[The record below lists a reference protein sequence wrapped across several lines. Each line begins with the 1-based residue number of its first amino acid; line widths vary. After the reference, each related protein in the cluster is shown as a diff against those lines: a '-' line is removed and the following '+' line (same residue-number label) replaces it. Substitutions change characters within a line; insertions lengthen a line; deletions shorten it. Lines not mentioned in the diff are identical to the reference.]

1 MVALIRAE
9 FLKLRTTQVWFW
21 MLLLCLGL
29 TALGVVG
36 TIAGQKTDFDLA
48 QHVRDVM
55 ISASAA
61 FTYVPL
67 FVLGVLAVTTEYR
80 YQTITPT
87 VLATPSRWALI
98 TAKLITYAV
107 VGALFAVLCIVI
119 QLLIALP
126 WLSARNVHVSLG
138 DQKGPLLIT
147 FAVLTLFALVGLGT
161 GALLRN
167 QIVAVTVGV
176 IFILVIARL
185 FLLIPGVKYVYPY
198 LPTGAVDSII
208 TDPHDTEA
216 RVINGVHLISPGAGI
231 AVLVVWGLVLS
242 VLGAGITMNRD
253 IS

>member
-1 MVALIRAE
+1 MLIVA
-9 FLKLRTTQVWFW
+9 
-21 MLLLCLGL
+21 MSL
-29 TALGVVG
+29 TVLGVVG
-36 TIAGQKTDFDLA
+36 TILGAESDAILQA
-48 QHVRDVM
+48 QVRDVFVA
-55 ISASAA
+55 SSAA

-107 VGALFAVLCIVI
+107 VGALFAVLCLGV

-167 QIVAVTVGV
+167 QIVAVTVG
-176 IFILVIARL
+176 
-185 FLLIPGVKYVYPY
+185 
-198 LPTGAVDSII
+198 
-208 TDPHDTEA
+208 
-216 RVINGVHLISPGAGI
+216 
-231 AVLVVWGLVLS
+231 
-242 VLGAGITMNRD
+242 
-253 IS
+253 

>member
-9 FLKLRTTQVWFW
+9 FRKLGTTQVWFW

-36 TIAGQKTDFDLA
+36 SIASHKSDLDLA

-98 TAKLITYAV
+98 TAKLITYTV
-107 VGALFAVLCIVI
+107 VGRCS
-119 QLLIALP
+119 P
-126 WLSARNVHVSLG
+126 SSA
-138 DQKGPLLIT
+138 
-147 FAVLTLFALVGLGT
+147 
-161 GALLRN
+161 
-167 QIVAVTVGV
+167 
-176 IFILVIARL
+176 
-185 FLLIPGVKYVYPY
+185 
-198 LPTGAVDSII
+198 
-208 TDPHDTEA
+208 
-216 RVINGVHLISPGAGI
+216 
-231 AVLVVWGLVLS
+231 W
-242 VLGAGITMNRD
+242 
-253 IS
+253 

>member
-1 MVALIRAE
+1 VGGLIKAE
-9 FLKLRTTQVWFW
+9 FRKLGTTQVWFW

-36 TIAGQKTDFDLA
+36 SIAGRPNDVELA

-80 YQTITPT
+80 YQTITAT

-98 TAKLITYAV
+98 TAKLITYAI
-107 VGALFAVLCIVI
+107 VGALFAVICLA
-119 QLLIALP
+119 LELAMALP
-126 WLSARNVHVSLG
+126 WLSGRNVHTTIG

-147 FAVLTLFALVGLGT
+147 FAVLALFALVGLGT

-176 IFILVIARL
+176 IFILVLARL
-185 FLLIPGVKYVYPY
+185 ILLIPGVKYIYPY

-208 TDPHDTEA
+208 TDPNDTA
-216 RVINGVHLISPGAGI
+216 SRVINGVHLISPAAGI
-231 AVLVVWGLVLS
+231 GVLAAWGLVLS
-242 VLGAGITMNRD
+242 ILGAGISMNRD